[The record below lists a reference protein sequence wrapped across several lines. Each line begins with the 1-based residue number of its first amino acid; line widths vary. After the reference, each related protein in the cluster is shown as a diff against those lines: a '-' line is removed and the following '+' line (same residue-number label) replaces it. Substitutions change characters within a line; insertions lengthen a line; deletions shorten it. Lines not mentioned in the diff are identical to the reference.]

1 MADRLTRIYTR
12 TGDDGTT
19 GLADGT
25 RVAKT
30 EARIEAIGTVDELNA
45 AVGVLRTQSLPDD
58 IDALLERVQHRLFDI
73 GGELAVPGSQ
83 AIDAQHVTALEHALD
98 RLNADLPAL
107 RDFILPGGNPPAA
120 ACHVCRTVC
129 RRAER
134 RMLSLHQHTPLNAAG
149 LQYLNRLSDLLFVMA
164 RVLARLEGGTEVLW
178 NKDLR

>member
-1 MADRLTRIYTR
+1 MGDRLTRIYTR

-25 RVAKT
+25 RIAKT
-30 EARIEAIGTVDELNA
+30 DARIEAIGTVDELNA
-45 AVGVLRTQSLPDD
+45 AVGVMRAQSLPDD

-83 AIDAQHVTALEHALD
+83 AIDAQHVAALETALD

-134 RMLSLHQHTPLNAAG
+134 CLLSLHQHTPLNAAS
-149 LQYLNRLSDLLFVMA
+149 LHYLNRLSDLLFVMA
-164 RVLARLEGGTEVLW
+164 RVLARLDGNSEVLW